1 MMTFMLAFAMAQ
13 TPPLEQR
20 VEKLEKSM
28 TDAGRA
34 LLFRNEGFANPP
46 KVIPMTYPKAMPS
59 AVMFKAVPVR
69 GVSSTS
75 VTKTTVKSTL
85 GDGPIRRTVRWFAM
99 PWAR

>member
-1 MMTFMLAFAMAQ
+1 MTAFLLTLCMAQ
-13 TPPLEQR
+13 VPLEQR

-59 AVMFKAVPVR
+59 AVMLKAIPVH
-69 GVSSTS
+69 GVVSAS